1 MYSLEEI
8 GDFNDKFGKGE
19 DMTLDYVKD
28 MIQYIL
34 NNENIIKENLRKLK
48 VAELKKMISDS
59 RYTRKDE
66 IVDHIYS
73 SQVDNIYYFISGEDS
88 IMITIDFNASSI
100 KQQMSNKI
108 NTAFVQLTEE
118 RLKDLLKGRKEKYE
132 VYREKIKRLKE
143 SIKNPETLQDF
154 ESARRMR
161 KLTIEEQ
168 RTYEEL
174 KASEEKEKL
183 KEQEVKLTQKVI
195 SNGTYSIKKNKRYK
209 R

>member
-1 MYSLEEI
+1 
-8 GDFNDKFGKGE
+8 
-19 DMTLDYVKD
+19 
-28 MIQYIL
+28 
-34 NNENIIKENLRKLK
+34 
-48 VAELKKMISDS
+48 MISDS

-108 NTAFVQLTEE
+108 NMAFVQLTEE

-132 VYREKIKRLKE
+132 AYREKIKRLKE

-161 KLTIEEQ
+161 KLAIEEQ

-195 SNGTYSIKKNKRYK
+195 SNGTYSIKKQKIQEIIEIYGL
-209 R
+209 